1 MVTTRARSCS
11 WARTFSLSYPLGTS
25 SRTWN
30 ETLSAGASLCLCSS
44 AAGDLGFVLL
54 MMSTSSSTATWKS
67 PVVAPSDKLKNVSLT
82 SLPSSLI
89 SHRGVDVGGMLGCT
103 RASAIAKTQVV
114 EIREKTL
121 HSLYA
126 TRTRR
131 ILIMQREVTS
141 KICLLFHLIQSYT
154 NIYM

>member
-1 MVTTRARSCS
+1 MVTTSARSCS

-30 ETLSAGASLCLCSS
+30 ETLSTGASFCLCSS
-44 AAGDLGFVLL
+44 AAGGLGFVLL

-103 RASAIAKTQVV
+103 RAFAIAKTQVV

-121 HSLYA
+121 LY
-126 TRTRR
+126 
-131 ILIMQREVTS
+131 IVYMQFQHVEYSSCRE
-141 KICLLFHLIQSYT
+141 KLLVKFACYFISHT
-154 NIYM
+154 TIYM